1 MRYLPAIALVFA
13 LIGCGK
19 KVTVDDLKKLKEEA
33 CACRDKACATK
44 VQKKLE
50 DKVGDATEDD
60 IGKEGMSVA
69 MDIAMCLA
77 KAEAGFYDIG
87 K

>member
-1 MRYLPAIALVFA
+1 MRFLLPITLVFA
-13 LIGCGK
+13 LGCSK
-19 KVTVDDLKKLKEEA
+19 KVSVDDLKKLKEEA
-33 CACRDKACATK
+33 CACKDKKCAAAIN
-44 VQKKLE
+44 KKLE
-50 DKVGDATEDD
+50 DKVGDATESDL
-60 IGKEGMSVA
+60 GKEGMSVA